1 MLRIG
6 LTGNMGSGK
15 STVARIFQSLG
26 IPVYNADTEAKRLM
40 LEDLELQKN
49 IRESFG
55 DMAFQNNRLNR
66 SFLAGQV
73 FNDPEKLAL
82 LNSLVHP
89 VTIRDAERWMREQ
102 DCPYILKEAAL
113 IFESGSD
120 KNLDF
125 VIGVKSPEALRI
137 ERAAKR
143 DGVSQEMIKAR
154 MNRQMDEDEKMSL
167 CKYVILND
175 ECQLLIP
182 QVLELHEKFLKL

>member
-40 LEDLELQKN
+40 LEDVELQQS

-55 DMAFQNNRLNR
+55 EMAFQNNILNR
-66 SFLAGQV
+66 SFLANQV
-73 FNDPEKLAL
+73 FNDAKKLAL

-89 VTIRDAERWMREQ
+89 VTIRDAVRWMREQ
-102 DCPYILKEAAL
+102 NSPYVIKEAAI

-125 VIGVKSPEALRI
+125 VIGVQSPETLRI

-143 DGVSQEMIKAR
+143 DGVSHEMIKAR
-154 MNRQMDEDEKMSL
+154 MDRQMDEEKKMSL
-167 CKYVILND
+167 CKYVIIND
-175 ECQLLIP
+175 ERQLLIP
-182 QVLELHEKFLKL
+182 QVLQLHEKFLKL